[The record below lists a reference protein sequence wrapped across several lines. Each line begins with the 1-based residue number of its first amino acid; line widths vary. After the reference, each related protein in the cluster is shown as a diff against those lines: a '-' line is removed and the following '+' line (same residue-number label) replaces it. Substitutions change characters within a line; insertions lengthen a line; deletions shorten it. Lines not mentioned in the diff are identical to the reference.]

1 MPTIKITS
9 DGTRSGTTLEVN
21 GEAVKFSSVHFGSD
35 TYEPNVWFSFS
46 TKEEDKDGKMTIR
59 TSYTYDP
66 AIAKL
71 VKSTEDI
78 PADELDFDDYA
89 HM

>member
-21 GEAVKFSSVHFGSD
+21 GEAIKFSSVHFGSD
-35 TYEPNVWFSFS
+35 TYDSNIWFSYS
-46 TKEEDKDGKMTIR
+46 TKEDDKDGKMIVR
-59 TSYTYDP
+59 TSFTFDP
-66 AIAKL
+66 ALAKM
-71 VKSTEDI
+71 VRETESI
-78 PADELDFDDYA
+78 PSDELDFDDYA